1 MLAEENSVIKDHG
14 AMMQIFKIKQ
24 LLVKTVMYEW
34 KSIESD
40 LTRQRTVWIVA
51 LKSISTIVSSE
62 KNVDEASSND
72 YNLTSLPVTIHCM
85 R

>member
-1 MLAEENSVIKDHG
+1 
-14 AMMQIFKIKQ
+14 
-24 LLVKTVMYEW
+24 MYEW

-62 KNVDEASSND
+62 KNIDEASSND
-72 YNLTSLPVTIHCM
+72 YNLTSLPVTIRCM

>member
-1 MLAEENSVIKDHG
+1 MSQNSDVRVEID
-14 AMMQIFKIKQ
+14 
-24 LLVKTVMYEW
+24 
-34 KSIESD
+34 IESD

-72 YNLTSLPVTIHCM
+72 YNLNSLPVTIRCM